1 MKGLLI
7 SIFTFIIVW
16 ALYGVFFNDFE
27 ENILFLTIVGCRRQV
42 EFYTFCSFPFYTSA
56 EKMLFR

>member
-1 MKGLLI
+1 MKGLFI

-27 ENILFLTIVGCRRQV
+27 EDILFLTIVGIITGYNIGKRQ
-42 EFYTFCSFPFYTSA
+42 
-56 EKMLFR
+56 RD